1 MSFDYEPLRI
11 RSKPREGFRRASAAY
26 VYKSLHKPTT
36 GLLGHAA
43 NQDDEIRIKIDD
55 LADRMQVSGEALR
68 IEIEM
73 ALIPA
78 LRNIIA
84 PGEQFPAAEF
94 DKHKGKFDLQSLLCN
109 IMPYG
114 TLDERAKMY
123 ENTLSHVLKR
133 RDNTVYYMSTDP
145 SKHDIIVNQDNQ
157 YNPFLYEKSRKIHY
171 KTTLDDDIIERDI
184 LRIKCD
190 DVRAGAPHRIIRLD
204 GTSTT
209 GMIGNGKRV
218 TFTMNLIEEQV
229 NEGEFTKEV
238 EFADIIESLKLCTS
252 IEIFR
257 DNRFV
262 IVPFVIENEGLNDGV
277 IIIHV
282 FFDSDSNS
290 KALHIWMEYCSNLL
304 KNMYRSLLRTVGDIH
319 DEAFYARKLG
329 GQLPID
335 VFRSL
340 KGTLCALSGTDFHSM
355 PITMQYSQLLREL
368 AQGRNAFDYSDTIIA
383 KAFGAYDNLVE
394 FHHSLFTM
402 LAMIV
407 DFNDLVL
414 YRKMT
419 DTDKK
424 RKTSNMI
431 KIIRRTKLQILVD
444 RYNVIANNLIS
455 TVKESGGDEQGYREL
470 YEEMIERTSILT
482 SYLYDD

>member
-1 MSFDYEPLRI
+1 
-11 RSKPREGFRRASAAY
+11 
-26 VYKSLHKPTT
+26 VYKSLHKSTT
-36 GLLGHAA
+36 GLLGQTAD
-43 NQDDEIRIKIDD
+43 QDGEIRIKIDD

-68 IEIEM
+68 REIEM

-109 IMPYG
+109 VMPYG
-114 TLDERAKMY
+114 TLEERTSMY

-133 RDNTVYYMSTDP
+133 RDNTVYYMSTDA
-145 SKHDIIVNQDNQ
+145 SEYDVIVNQDTQ
-157 YNPFLYEKSRKIHY
+157 YNPMLTEMSRKLLY
-171 KTTLDDDIIERDI
+171 KTRLDDSVTEKDV

-190 DVRAGAPHRIIRLD
+190 DVRAEAPHRVIRLV

-209 GMIGNGKRV
+209 GMIDNGKRI
-218 TFTMNLIEEQV
+218 TFTINLNDEQV
-229 NEGEFTKEV
+229 DEGKFTKEV
-238 EFADIIESLKLCTS
+238 NFPNLIESLKLCTS

-257 DNRFV
+257 HNKYV
-262 IVPFVIENEGLNDGV
+262 IVPFVIENEGLDDGV

-304 KNMYRSLLRTVGDIH
+304 RNMYRSLLRTIGDIH
-319 DEAFYARKLG
+319 DEAFYAEKLG
-329 GQLPID
+329 GQLPVD

-340 KGTLCALSGTDFHSM
+340 KGTLCALSGTDFRSM
-355 PITMQYSQLLREL
+355 PITTQYSQLLREL
-368 AQGRNAFDYSDTIIA
+368 ARGRKAFDQSDTTIA
-383 KAFGAYDNLVE
+383 KAFGAYDNIVD

-419 DTDKK
+419 DMEKK
-424 RKTSNMI
+424 KKTSNMI
-431 KIIRRTKLQILVD
+431 KVIKETKLQVLID
-444 RYNVIANNLIS
+444 GYNMIADNIVS
-455 TVKESGGDEQGYREL
+455 TIRESGGDEQKYKEL
-470 YEEMIERTSILT
+470 YEKMIDRTSILT
-482 SYLYDD
+482 SYLYTN